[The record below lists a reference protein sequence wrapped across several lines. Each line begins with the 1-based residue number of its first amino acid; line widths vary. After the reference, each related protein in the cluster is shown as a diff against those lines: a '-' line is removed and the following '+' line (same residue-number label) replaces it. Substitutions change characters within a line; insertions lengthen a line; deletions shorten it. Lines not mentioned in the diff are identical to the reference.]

1 MTTKLKM
8 SSKGQ
13 VVIPVKMRRKLGLD
27 ENTELTATL
36 EGDKI
41 VIRALPTA
49 DEWRELFKNV
59 PVEDVDVDEHGHYD
73 PEKSPQFHEW
83 MREDD

>member
-1 MTTKLKM
+1 MTTKMKM

-13 VVIPVKMRRKLGLD
+13 VVIPIKMRRKLGLD

-36 EGDKI
+36 EDDKI

-49 DEWRELFKNV
+49 DEWADLFKNV

-73 PEKSPQFHEW
+73 PKKSPQFHEW
-83 MREDD
+83 MQEDY

>member
-1 MTTKLKM
+1 MKM

-13 VVIPVKMRRKLGLD
+13 VVIPIKMRRKLGLD

-36 EGDKI
+36 EDDKI

-49 DEWRELFKNV
+49 DEWADLFKNV

-73 PEKSPQFHEW
+73 PKKSPQFHEW
-83 MREDD
+83 MQEDY